1 VFLLCRGVIDQ
12 VEFVIKEGL
21 FKACGS
27 RKWTRWL
34 IFGVVLAVRLL
45 LTRVIAGPILVPLLS
60 GRSRCTVLPGALAQL
75 LDRPTT

>member
-1 VFLLCRGVIDQ
+1 M
-12 VEFVIKEGL
+12 
-21 FKACGS
+21 
-27 RKWTRWL
+27 

-45 LTRVIAGPILVPLLS
+45 LTRVIAEPILVPLLS